1 MTLAA
6 AALPP
11 AGGLDPWRTFVVAAV
26 LLALIG
32 LTLRGIASRRRL
44 AVSAGKWGAAAVGW
58 AAGPAGFGL
67 IGDAERVGVRSL
79 GGILLTWIGLI
90 VGLQCTRALLTRVP
104 GVLWKWAGLDLAFCG
119 LVAAGATVGMLALRL
134 GGDLQPVNAAMA
146 AAIVGATAL
155 GWSAETRSLVLGT
168 NREQQAL
175 AALVRAGAG
184 LLSIAAVVIFGL
196 AASSTDYDTTG
207 YLRFDATAG
216 LGVVATALATA
227 AAVAIGS
234 WLLLERIAR
243 RPGERLVVTLGSL
256 AVLAGSAEWLHTTPI
271 FTGFLAGAILGN
283 LRGASVRTLSERIHE
298 AEPVLAVALFLLAGL
313 LLGPVDAPLLAAL
326 AAMLIVVRLFLKPE
340 AAAWSDLGGGLSRP
354 ALRSIA
360 RRPAP
365 IAVAIA
371 SAAVLLQDTQLRKTL
386 LAATLV
392 VGATMFLLQL
402 VPRRKGSA

>member
-1 MTLAA
+1 
-6 AALPP
+6 
-11 AGGLDPWRTFVVAAV
+11 
-26 LLALIG
+26 
-32 LTLRGIASRRRL
+32 
-44 AVSAGKWGAAAVGW
+44 
-58 AAGPAGFGL
+58 
-67 IGDAERVGVRSL
+67 
-79 GGILLTWIGLI
+79 
-90 VGLQCTRALLTRVP
+90 
-104 GVLWKWAGLDLAFCG
+104 
-119 LVAAGATVGMLALRL
+119 MLALRL

-175 AALVRAGAG
+175 AAVVRAGAG

-216 LGVVATALATA
+216 LGVVATAIATA

-283 LRGASVRTLSERIHE
+283 LRGPGVRTLSERIHE
-298 AEPVLAVALFLLAGL
+298 AEPVLAVSLFLLAGL

-326 AAMLIVVRLFLKPE
+326 ATMLIVVRLFLKPE
-340 AAAWSDLGGGLSRP
+340 AAAWSDLGGGLSRS